1 MKLHKTLLVSN
12 VVESGS
18 LRVLVKL
25 ENTNILEKKNEEES

>member
-1 MKLHKTLLVSN
+1 MKLHKILLVSN